1 MKKERSG
8 RAKTVPSRLGSLES
22 AGGGQ
27 QAAAGY
33 GGPFS
38 HSLSCSEQ
46 AASHHNTL
54 AHSTPHH
61 PHTPS
66 TLKKTVHLL
75 SPEVLTNWYTNRK
88 RDNLYGPRRN
98 SISNLFFNPDKK
110 ASSPLTELRNGDKLR
125 NSMLNLDH
133 ILLGEGVEPRHL
145 TNGKGIVRSESAK
158 LTTNE
163 GKSEVGLRHLKP
175 IEGYF

>member
-22 AGGGQ
+22 SGACAEVQAGS
-27 QAAAGY
+27 
-33 GGPFS
+33 GPFS
-38 HSLSCSEQ
+38 QSVSVCPEQ

-54 AHSTPHH
+54 AHSAPH

-110 ASSPLTELRNGDKLR
+110 ASSPLLSELRNGDKLR

-163 GKSEVGLRHLKP
+163 GKSEVKVWETFETH
-175 IEGYF
+175 